1 MDVTRNEK
9 NKYKE
14 VLTTKKQ
21 LKNTIR
27 AYLCAIMLVVYI
39 IGVVTLAQG
48 TNHTWQ
54 GILVILTGIGIMAIN
69 LYLLE

>member
-1 MDVTRNEK
+1 M
-9 NKYKE
+9 
-14 VLTTKKQ
+14 KKQ

-27 AYLCAIMLVVYI
+27 AYLCTIMLLVYI
-39 IGVVTLAQG
+39 VGVLTIAQG

-54 GILVILTGIGIMAIN
+54 GILVVLTGIGIMAIN

>member
-1 MDVTRNEK
+1 M
-9 NKYKE
+9 
-14 VLTTKKQ
+14 KKQ

-27 AYLCAIMLVVYI
+27 AYLCTIMLLVYI
-39 IGVVTLAQG
+39 VGVLTIAQG

>member
-1 MDVTRNEK
+1 M
-9 NKYKE
+9 
-14 VLTTKKQ
+14 KKQ

-27 AYLCAIMLVVYI
+27 AYLCTIMLVVYM
-39 IGVVTLAQG
+39 IGILTIAQG

-54 GILVILTGIGIMAIN
+54 SILVILIGVGIIAIN

>member
-14 VLTTKKQ
+14 VLTMKKQ

-27 AYLCAIMLVVYI
+27 AYLYTIMLVVYI
-39 IGVVTLAQG
+39 IGVVTIAQG

>member
-1 MDVTRNEK
+1 M
-9 NKYKE
+9 
-14 VLTTKKQ
+14 KKQ

-27 AYLCAIMLVVYI
+27 AYLCTIMLVVYM
-39 IGVVTLAQG
+39 IGVLAIAQG

-54 GILVILTGIGIMAIN
+54 GILVILTGVGIIAIN

>member
-1 MDVTRNEK
+1 M
-9 NKYKE
+9 
-14 VLTTKKQ
+14 KKQ

-27 AYLCAIMLVVYI
+27 AYLCTIMLVVYL
-39 IGVVTLAQG
+39 IGVLTIAQG

-54 GILVILTGIGIMAIN
+54 GILVILAGVSILAAN

>member
-1 MDVTRNEK
+1 M
-9 NKYKE
+9 
-14 VLTTKKQ
+14 KKQ

-27 AYLCAIMLVVYI
+27 AYLYTIMLVVYI
-39 IGVVTLAQG
+39 IGVVTIAQG

-54 GILVILTGIGIMAIN
+54 GVVVILAGVSILAAN

>member
-1 MDVTRNEK
+1 M
-9 NKYKE
+9 
-14 VLTTKKQ
+14 KKQ

-27 AYLCAIMLVVYI
+27 AYLYAIMLVVYI

-48 TNHTWQ
+48 TNYTWQ

>member
-1 MDVTRNEK
+1 M
-9 NKYKE
+9 
-14 VLTTKKQ
+14 KKQ

-27 AYLCAIMLVVYI
+27 AYLCTIMLLVYI
-39 IGVVTLAQG
+39 VGVLTIAQG
-48 TNHTWQ
+48 TNYTWQ

>member
-1 MDVTRNEK
+1 M
-9 NKYKE
+9 
-14 VLTTKKQ
+14 KKQ

-27 AYLCAIMLVVYI
+27 AYLCTIMLVLYM
-39 IGVVTLAQG
+39 IGVLTIAQG

-54 GILVILTGIGIMAIN
+54 GILVILAGVSIIAIN

>member
-1 MDVTRNEK
+1 M
-9 NKYKE
+9 
-14 VLTTKKQ
+14 KKQ

-27 AYLCAIMLVVYI
+27 AYLCTIMLVVYV
-39 IGVVTLAQG
+39 IGVVTIAQG

-54 GILVILTGIGIMAIN
+54 GILVILTGVGIIAIN

>member
-1 MDVTRNEK
+1 M
-9 NKYKE
+9 
-14 VLTTKKQ
+14 KKQ

-27 AYLCAIMLVVYI
+27 AYLCTIMLVVYI
-39 IGVVTLAQG
+39 IGVLTIAQG

-54 GILVILTGIGIMAIN
+54 GILVILIGVGIIAIN

>member
-1 MDVTRNEK
+1 M
-9 NKYKE
+9 
-14 VLTTKKQ
+14 KKQ

-27 AYLCAIMLVVYI
+27 AYLCTIMLVVYV

-54 GILVILTGIGIMAIN
+54 GILVILTGVGIMAIN
-69 LYLLE
+69 LFLLE

>member
-1 MDVTRNEK
+1 MN
-9 NKYKE
+9 
-14 VLTTKKQ
+14 KQ

-39 IGVVTLAQG
+39 IGVVTIAQG

>member
-1 MDVTRNEK
+1 M
-9 NKYKE
+9 
-14 VLTTKKQ
+14 KKQ

-27 AYLCAIMLVVYI
+27 AYLCTIMLLVYI
-39 IGVVTLAQG
+39 VGVLTISQG

-54 GILVILTGIGIMAIN
+54 GILVILTGVGIMAIN

>member
-1 MDVTRNEK
+1 M
-9 NKYKE
+9 
-14 VLTTKKQ
+14 KKQ

-27 AYLCAIMLVVYI
+27 AYLCTIMLVVYM
-39 IGVVTLAQG
+39 IGVLTLAQG

-54 GILVILTGIGIMAIN
+54 GVVVILIGIGIIAIN

>member
-1 MDVTRNEK
+1 MN
-9 NKYKE
+9 
-14 VLTTKKQ
+14 KQ

-27 AYLCAIMLVVYI
+27 AYLCAIMLLVYI
-39 IGVVTLAQG
+39 VGVLTIAQG

-54 GILVILTGIGIMAIN
+54 GILVILIGVGIMAIN

>member
-1 MDVTRNEK
+1 M
-9 NKYKE
+9 
-14 VLTTKKQ
+14 KKQ

-27 AYLCAIMLVVYI
+27 AYLCTIMLLVYI
-39 IGVVTLAQG
+39 VGVLTIAQG

-54 GILVILTGIGIMAIN
+54 GILIILIGVGIIAIN

>member
-1 MDVTRNEK
+1 M
-9 NKYKE
+9 
-14 VLTTKKQ
+14 KKQ

-48 TNHTWQ
+48 TNRTWQ

>member
-1 MDVTRNEK
+1 M
-9 NKYKE
+9 
-14 VLTTKKQ
+14 KKQ

-27 AYLCAIMLVVYI
+27 AYLYTIMLVVYI
-39 IGVVTLAQG
+39 IGISTIAQG

>member
-1 MDVTRNEK
+1 MS
-9 NKYKE
+9 
-14 VLTTKKQ
+14 KQ

-39 IGVVTLAQG
+39 IGVVTIAQG

-54 GILVILTGIGIMAIN
+54 GILVILTGIGILAIN